1 MIENSQPKPQV
12 LHPSAPP
19 TNRISLVTKPRKI
32 LRGVMLSLAL
42 ITIYSLVTL
51 NTANLAISDAL
62 HSLGLNLNAMF
73 LHPSIGQDTWPQ
85 LLRALL
91 TSVSLAML
99 TTLLGALIAFFI
111 ALGAARNLAPSW
123 LATSIK
129 SVMAFIRAIPTILWV
144 LIYSVVMGLGASAAV
159 VGLTFHSVA
168 YLVKAYSESI
178 EETSADTIEA
188 LKASGVGFWPI
199 VFQAILPSIIPALLS
214 WTFIRFEINFANA
227 VAVGAAAG
235 ADDIGYFLFMAGSFY
250 FDFHEVGLIVYLLLG
265 VAIVLELVSMRL
277 RGHYLKQN

>member
-1 MIENSQPKPQV
+1 MIENSQPKTQV
-12 LHPSAPP
+12 LQPS
-19 TNRISLVTKPRKI
+19 ISLVTRPRKI
-32 LRGVMLSLAL
+32 LRAVMIGLTL
-42 ITIYSLVTL
+42 ISVYSLVTL
-51 NTANLAISDAL
+51 NNANLNIIDAL

-73 LHPSIGQDTWPQ
+73 LHPSVGQDTLGQ
-85 LLRALL
+85 LLRALM

-111 ALGAARNLAPSW
+111 AVGAARNLAPSW

-129 SVMAFIRAIPTILWV
+129 AVMAFIRAIPTILWV

-178 EETSADTIEA
+178 EETSQDTIEA

-235 ADDIGYFLFMAGSFY
+235 ADDIGYYLFMAGSFY

-277 RGHYLKQN
+277 RGHYLKNN

>member
-1 MIENSQPKPQV
+1 MIENSQPKTQV
-12 LHPSAPP
+12 LQPSAPP
-19 TNRISLVTKPRKI
+19 TRSISLVTRTRKI
-32 LRGVMLSLAL
+32 LRAVMIGLTL
-42 ITIYSLVTL
+42 ISVYSLVTL
-51 NTANLAISDAL
+51 NNANLNIIDAL

-73 LHPSIGQDTWPQ
+73 LHPSVGQDTLGQ
-85 LLRALL
+85 LLRALM

-111 ALGAARNLAPSW
+111 AVGAARNLAPSW

-129 SVMAFIRAIPTILWV
+129 AVMAFIRAIPTILWV

-178 EETSADTIEA
+178 EETSQDTIEA

-235 ADDIGYFLFMAGSFY
+235 ADDIGYYLFMAGSFY

-277 RGHYLKQN
+277 RGHYLKNN

>member
-1 MIENSQPKPQV
+1 MIENSQPKPETIQ
-12 LHPSAPP
+12 PSAPHAKKI
-19 TNRISLVTKPRKI
+19 TLVTKPRKI
-32 LRGVMLSLAL
+32 LRSVLAGL
-42 ITIYSLVTL
+42 TIVTIYSLATL
-51 NTANLAISDAL
+51 NNSNLQLSEAFK
-62 HSLGLNLNAMF
+62 SLGANLNAMF
-73 LHPSIGQDTWPQ
+73 LHPSVGQDSWAL
-85 LLRALL
+85 LLRALA

-111 ALGAARNLAPSW
+111 AVGAARNLAPNW

-129 SVMAFIRAIPTILWV
+129 AVMAFVRAIPTILWV

-178 EETSADTIEA
+178 EETSQDTIEA

-199 VFQAILPSIIPALLS
+199 VFQAILPSIVPALLS

-235 ADDIGYFLFMAGSFY
+235 ADDIGYYLFMAGSFY
-250 FDFHEVGLIVYLLLG
+250 FNFHEVGLIVYLLLA
-265 VAIVLELVSMRL
+265 VAIVLELVSMKL
-277 RGHYLKQN
+277 RGHYLKHN

>member
-1 MIENSQPKPQV
+1 MIENSQPKPKTIQPV
-12 LHPSAPP
+12 APQ
-19 TNRISLVTKPRKI
+19 TKHVSLVTRPRKI
-32 LRGVMLSLAL
+32 LRGVLAGL
-42 ITIYSLVTL
+42 AIITIYSLATL
-51 NTANLAISDAL
+51 NNGNLVFADAFK
-62 HSLGLNLNAMF
+62 SLGVNLNAMF
-73 LHPSIGQDTWPQ
+73 LHPGVGQDTFGQ
-85 LLRALL
+85 LLRALV

-99 TTLLGALIAFFI
+99 TTLLGAVIAFFI
-111 ALGAARNLAPSW
+111 AVGAARNLAPSW
-123 LATSIK
+123 LATTIK
-129 SVMAFIRAIPTILWV
+129 AVMAFIRAIPTILWV

-178 EETSADTIEA
+178 EETSQDTIEA

-199 VFQAILPSIIPALLS
+199 VFQAILPSIVPALLS

-250 FDFHEVGLIVYLLLG
+250 FNFHEVGLIVYLLLA
-265 VAIVLELVSMRL
+265 VAIVLELVSMKL
-277 RGHYLKQN
+277 RGHYLKHN

>member
-1 MIENSQPKPQV
+1 MIENSQPKTQV
-12 LHPSAPP
+12 LQPSAPL
-19 TNRISLVTKPRKI
+19 TRSISLVTRPRKI
-32 LRGVMLSLAL
+32 LRAVMIGLTL
-42 ITIYSLVTL
+42 ISVYSLVTL
-51 NTANLAISDAL
+51 NNANLNIIDAL

-73 LHPSIGQDTWPQ
+73 LHPSVGQDTLGQ
-85 LLRALL
+85 LLRALM

-111 ALGAARNLAPSW
+111 AVGAARNLAPSW

-129 SVMAFIRAIPTILWV
+129 AVMAFIRAIPTILWV

-178 EETSADTIEA
+178 EETSQDTIEA

-235 ADDIGYFLFMAGSFY
+235 ADDIGYYLFMAGSFY

-277 RGHYLKQN
+277 RGHYLKNN

>member
-73 LHPSIGQDTWPQ
+73 LHPSIGQDTWSQ

-129 SVMAFIRAIPTILWV
+129 AVMAFIRAIPTILWV
-144 LIYSVVMGLGASAAV
+144 LIYSVVWVLAPALRWLGSRSTVSLTWSRLTLKVLRKLQQIPSKPSRPAGL
-159 VGLTFHSVA
+159 
-168 YLVKAYSESI
+168 
-178 EETSADTIEA
+178 
-188 LKASGVGFWPI
+188 ASGQSFFRQSCLQLFRHCSAGRLSGLKSTL
-199 VFQAILPSIIPALLS
+199 QMPSQLVLRLGLMISATSSS
-214 WTFIRFEINFANA
+214 WRA
-227 VAVGAAAG
+227 V
-235 ADDIGYFLFMAGSFY
+235 STST
-250 FDFHEVGLIVYLLLG
+250 
-265 VAIVLELVSMRL
+265 SMRL
-277 RGHYLKQN
+277 V

>member
-1 MIENSQPKPQV
+1 MIENSQPKPETIQ
-12 LHPSAPP
+12 PSASHAKKI
-19 TNRISLVTKPRKI
+19 TLVTKPRKI
-32 LRGVMLSLAL
+32 LRSVLAGL
-42 ITIYSLVTL
+42 TIVTIYSLATL
-51 NTANLAISDAL
+51 NNSNLQLSEAFK
-62 HSLGLNLNAMF
+62 SLGANLNAMF
-73 LHPSIGQDTWPQ
+73 LHPSVGQDSWAL
-85 LLRALL
+85 LLRALA

-111 ALGAARNLAPSW
+111 AVGAARNLAPNW

-129 SVMAFIRAIPTILWV
+129 AVMAFVRAIPTILWV

-178 EETSADTIEA
+178 EETSQDTIEA

-199 VFQAILPSIIPALLS
+199 VFQAILPSIVPALLS

-235 ADDIGYFLFMAGSFY
+235 ADDIGYYLFMAGSFY
-250 FDFHEVGLIVYLLLG
+250 FNFHEVGLIVYLLLA
-265 VAIVLELVSMRL
+265 VAIVLELVSMKL
-277 RGHYLKQN
+277 RGHYLKHN

>member
-1 MIENSQPKPQV
+1 MIG
-12 LHPSAPP
+12 L
-19 TNRISLVTKPRKI
+19 TLISV
-32 LRGVMLSLAL
+32 
-42 ITIYSLVTL
+42 YSLVTL
-51 NTANLAISDAL
+51 NNANLNIIDVL

-73 LHPSIGQDTWPQ
+73 LHPSVGQDTLGQ
-85 LLRALL
+85 LLRALM
-91 TSVSLAML
+91 TSVSLALL

-111 ALGAARNLAPSW
+111 AVGAARNLAPSW

-129 SVMAFIRAIPTILWV
+129 AVMAFIRAIPTILWV

-178 EETSADTIEA
+178 EETSQDTIEA

-235 ADDIGYFLFMAGSFY
+235 ADDIGYYLFMAGSFY

-277 RGHYLKQN
+277 RGHYLKNN

>member
-1 MIENSQPKPQV
+1 MIENSQPKTQV
-12 LHPSAPP
+12 LQPLAPP
-19 TNRISLVTKPRKI
+19 TRSISLVTRPRKI
-32 LRGVMLSLAL
+32 LRAVMIGLTL
-42 ITIYSLVTL
+42 ISVYSLVTL
-51 NTANLAISDAL
+51 NNANLNIIDAL

-73 LHPSIGQDTWPQ
+73 LHPSVGQDTLGQ
-85 LLRALL
+85 LLRALM

-111 ALGAARNLAPSW
+111 AVGAARNLAPSW

-129 SVMAFIRAIPTILWV
+129 AVMAFIRAIPTILWV

-178 EETSADTIEA
+178 EETSQDTIEA

-235 ADDIGYFLFMAGSFY
+235 ADDIGYYLFMAGSFY

-277 RGHYLKQN
+277 RGHYLKNN

>member
-1 MIENSQPKPQV
+1 MIENSQPKPETV
-12 LHPSAPP
+12 RPHAPK
-19 TNRISLVTKPRKI
+19 TTHISLITKPRLI
-32 LRGVMLSLAL
+32 LRAVLGALGL
-42 ITIYSLVTL
+42 ITIYSLLTL
-51 NTANLAISDAL
+51 DTGNLNFLDAFQ
-62 HSLGLNLNAMF
+62 SLGLNLKAMF
-73 LHPSIGQDTWPQ
+73 LQPSVGQDSWPL
-85 LLRALL
+85 LLRALA

-111 ALGAARNLAPSW
+111 AVFSARNLVPDG
-123 LATSIK
+123 LADTIK
-129 SVMAFIRAIPTILWV
+129 AVMAFIRSIPTILWV
-144 LIYSVVMGLGASAAV
+144 LIYSVVMGLGANAAV

-178 EETSADTIEA
+178 EETSQDTIEA

-235 ADDIGYFLFMAGSFY
+235 ADDIGYYLFMASGFY
-250 FDFHEVGLIVYLLLG
+250 FNFHEVGLIVYLLIA
-265 VAIVLELVSMRL
+265 VAIVLEVVSMRL
-277 RGHYLKQN
+277 RGHYLKNN